1 MVRMIS
7 DAAGVPE
14 ALLPSPK
21 HRSSDLWVKGKPH
34 LCDEVS
40 GAARL

>member
-1 MVRMIS
+1 MVRVIS

-21 HRSSDLWVKGKPH
+21 HRSSDLWVKGEPH
-34 LCDEVS
+34 LCGEGS
-40 GAARL
+40 GAVCL